1 MFNKMKD
8 TAKMIKEMND
18 MKKKMKKVQK
28 ELKTIQIS
36 AIDKT
41 GMVKVILTGELECVE
56 VSIDPTLK
64 TPENK
69 EKLEKAL
76 IQAFNDAS
84 SKAKNIAS
92 EKLAKVSQGLNIPGF
107 GGPSIGG

>member
-8 TAKMIKEMND
+8 TANMLKKMND
-18 MKKKMKKVQK
+18 MKKEMKNVQK

-41 GMVKVILTGELECVE
+41 GMVKVVLTGELECVG

-76 IQAFNDAS
+76 LQAFNDAS
-84 SKAKNIAS
+84 KKAKETAS
-92 EKLAKVSQGLNIPGF
+92 EKLAKVSQGLNIPGL
-107 GGPSIGG
+107 GG